1 MDSTG
6 IVLYVVVLAVCLV
19 AVLRYRITVWSTT
32 GMLLVAS
39 LAMFVA
45 GINALQT
52 PRMLWIGM
60 TLIVVG
66 TLLAGTF
73 WRRRARTS

>member
-1 MDSTG
+1 
-6 IVLYVVVLAVCLV
+6 
-19 AVLRYRITVWSTT
+19 
-32 GMLLVAS
+32 MLLVAS